1 MILTTAVKQ
10 AKHLLDC
17 FYPQAYNFQTVID
30 GNLTEQLAFEF
41 GKIHHRLRVVEV
53 KNLLRR

>member
-17 FYPQAYNFQTVID
+17 FYPQTYNFQTVID
-30 GNLTEQLAFEF
+30 GNLTEGWRMSLAKF
-41 GKIHHRLRVVEV
+41 IIASA
-53 KNLLRR
+53 LLRLKNY